1 MTRSRA
7 VRFDGGDPPLI
18 GSMLRWLLLGVLL
31 FGMGTGLNRGWL
43 RVDWA
48 LMVQELGLPAF
59 LAPPPEPADSPA
71 RQSL

>member
-1 MTRSRA
+1 
-7 VRFDGGDPPLI
+7 
-18 GSMLRWLLLGVLL
+18 MLRWLLLGVLL